1 MSKKF
6 SIVKE
11 IDLDKLRKQIELYR
25 YETGESNPYLF
36 MNNKTIKQ
44 ICDTGIPDLTIYK
57 TLGRPIVTYNSN
69 NLIGFFEGYKV
80 FGDNTLSFGEVEIRQ
95 EDIKIKARLM
105 EVILR
110 VEEREYIKPEK
121 VSEEVINAINI
132 VKEYCK
138 SHEEFGYLCR

>member
-11 IDLDKLRKQIELYR
+11 IDLDQLRKQIELYR

-80 FGDNTLSFGEVEIRQ
+80 FGDNTLSFGEVEIR
-95 EDIKIKARLM
+95 
-105 EVILR
+105 
-110 VEEREYIKPEK
+110 
-121 VSEEVINAINI
+121 
-132 VKEYCK
+132 
-138 SHEEFGYLCR
+138 